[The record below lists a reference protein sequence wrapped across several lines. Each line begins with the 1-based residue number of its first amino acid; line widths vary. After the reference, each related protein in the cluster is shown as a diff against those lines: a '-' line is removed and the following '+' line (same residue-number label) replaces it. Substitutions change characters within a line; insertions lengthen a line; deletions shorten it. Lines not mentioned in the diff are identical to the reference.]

1 MRQLLRAHSLLHK
14 VCLCL
19 RARALSLC
27 VRVQLLLRMCVYEY
41 HTQTHTQVAEG
52 LESIVAGES
61 SLAFAAAAALFYL
74 CQVLHV
80 H

>member
-1 MRQLLRAHSLLHK
+1 VS
-14 VCLCL
+14 
-19 RARALSLC
+19 ARALSLS
-27 VRVQLLLRMCVYEY
+27 LRACAAALAYVCVYEY